1 MYILLLLLFLLL
13 LIIFFIIIVIVIIMV
28 IFIIVITRMIYYTYI
43 YMYNQLYCETDG
55 WCLRNHP
62 KDYIPMQPT
71 HRSAG
76 SSAGAG
82 GTSRR
87 ASAP

>member
-1 MYILLLLLFLLL
+1 
-13 LIIFFIIIVIVIIMV
+13 
-28 IFIIVITRMIYYTYI
+28 
-43 YMYNQLYCETDG
+43 MYNQLYCETDG